1 MNGEEIRVRGLV
13 QGVGFRPT
21 VWRIARDCGLHGDVR
36 NDGDGVLVRVAGAA
50 QDIERFCSRL
60 RSECPPLA
68 RIDAVE
74 RVAVDA
80 SLLGEGFH
88 ITASDRGAVRTGVVA
103 DAATC
108 AACRGE
114 LFDPGDRRFRY
125 PFINCTHCGPRL
137 SIVQRIPYDRAH
149 TSMAAFTMCPACQA
163 EYDDPAD
170 RRFHAQPNACPVCG
184 PRVWLEDAA
193 GDPVVE
199 AGEDALATAS
209 RLLRAGQIVALK
221 GIGGFHLACDAGSDA
236 AVAEL
241 RRRKRRHR
249 KPFALM
255 ARDLAVIRRYAAVD
269 DQQAALL
276 ASPAAPV
283 VLLEADGLQAVAADV
298 APGQTT
304 LGFML
309 PYSPLHLLLLADWDR
324 PLVMTSGNISE
335 EPQCIS
341 NADAAQRLRDLA
353 DLYLLHDREIVNRVD
368 DSVVRVMAGRPRLL
382 RRARGYAPTPI
393 VLPPGFERAPPV
405 LALGGELK
413 NTICLLQHGQ
423 ATLSQHLGDLEDGR
437 TADAFEHT
445 VTLYRALFEH
455 RPQRVAVDLHPDY
468 RSTRFGQA
476 LARHEG
482 LELVGVQHHFAH
494 IASVLADNGQP
505 LDSGPVIGVALDG
518 LGFGDDGSLWGGE
531 FLLADYRGYRRLAHL
546 KPAPL
551 PGGAKAMLEP
561 WRNTYAHLAVHVG
574 WERFL
579 DRYADSELAAW
590 LHGQPLEVLA
600 TMLARRLNAPAS
612 SSCGRLFDAVAGALD
627 VSRAGVGYEGQAAIE
642 LEALAVAGEAGYL
655 FALVEAGDAEPLLLD
670 PAPMWRALLDDL
682 DAGVA
687 RARIAGRFHAGLADA
702 VAGLAA
708 RLATT
713 QGTDR
718 VALSGGVMQNRTLFE
733 GLVERLH
740 GHRLTVLAHRQVP
753 ANDGGL
759 ALGQAVIAAAQGLA
773 ARPNAN

>member
-68 RIDAVE
+68 RIDTVE

-437 TADAFEHT
+437 TADAFEHA

-476 LARHEG
+476 LARREG

-687 RARIAGRFHAGLADA
+687 RARIAGRFQAGLADA